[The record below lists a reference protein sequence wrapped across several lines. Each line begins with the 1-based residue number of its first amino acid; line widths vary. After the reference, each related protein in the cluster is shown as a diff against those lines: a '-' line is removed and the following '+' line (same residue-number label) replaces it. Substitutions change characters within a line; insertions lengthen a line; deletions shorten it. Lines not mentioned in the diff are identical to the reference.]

1 MRIPAW
7 IFMLIS
13 LLSFGVM
20 TVLCSVVS
28 YSMVKQ
34 TVVDARANG
43 VEFPSVVDLVNYFI
57 NPPDVA
63 DLGSN
68 ISQNVASFP
77 TPAPILDP
85 FGALPTYTPFP
96 TATPEPGITF
106 TPAPTATV
114 GPTSTPDPLAGIPTW
129 SDPSRINILLMGI
142 DQRSA
147 TGDVGPFRTD
157 TMILVQIDP
166 IRKRIGLLSIPRN
179 LWVQIPGFQP
189 NQITTAN
196 YLGDQSA
203 LPGGGPGLAMETIRR
218 NFGVPVDRY
227 IRINFDVFTTVVDLV
242 SPQGTEICVTERI
255 VDEKYPDDRFGTIK
269 IEFLPGCQRLDAE
282 RLLQYARNR
291 ATQGGDFDRN
301 RRQQE
306 VLRALQDEVLSVGGI
321 TNFVGSIPELY
332 TSLAGSYRT
341 NLSLEEILSLARLV
355 ADIPRDN
362 ITFGA
367 INEISVSF
375 GKDENGLDILLPNWV
390 QIRTVVQQTFDP
402 PTNMTDADL
411 VTRYQAEAAKIE
423 VYNNTDIPGLAAT
436 TRDWLQ
442 AQGVVIQAIGST
454 NPPANVPQIAILD
467 YTGKPW
473 TTKYL
478 AQLMGL
484 PETVIRPGAGGA
496 IQTSAD
502 VIILIGSDVQAII
515 DGN

>member
-34 TVVDARANG
+34 TVVDARSNG

-142 DQRSA
+142 DQRTA

-189 NQITTAN
+189 
-196 YLGDQSA
+196 
-203 LPGGGPGLAMETIRR
+203 
-218 NFGVPVDRY
+218 
-227 IRINFDVFTTVVDLV
+227 
-242 SPQGTEICVTERI
+242 
-255 VDEKYPDDRFGTIK
+255 
-269 IEFLPGCQRLDAE
+269 
-282 RLLQYARNR
+282 
-291 ATQGGDFDRN
+291 
-301 RRQQE
+301 
-306 VLRALQDEVLSVGGI
+306 
-321 TNFVGSIPELY
+321 
-332 TSLAGSYRT
+332 
-341 NLSLEEILSLARLV
+341 
-355 ADIPRDN
+355 
-362 ITFGA
+362 
-367 INEISVSF
+367 
-375 GKDENGLDILLPNWV
+375 
-390 QIRTVVQQTFDP
+390 
-402 PTNMTDADL
+402 
-411 VTRYQAEAAKIE
+411 
-423 VYNNTDIPGLAAT
+423 
-436 TRDWLQ
+436 
-442 AQGVVIQAIGST
+442 
-454 NPPANVPQIAILD
+454 
-467 YTGKPW
+467 
-473 TTKYL
+473 
-478 AQLMGL
+478 
-484 PETVIRPGAGGA
+484 
-496 IQTSAD
+496 
-502 VIILIGSDVQAII
+502 
-515 DGN
+515 